1 MKVLIIPSWY
11 PSKSYPNNGSFFK
24 EQAEAFKREGI
35 EVDILCID
43 IPYRKTRKD
52 FSYFTKNSYVEN
64 GINVYRYV
72 FPVEVLHRFPKL
84 YYVFLKWIAKRI
96 YEKELKGKKYDVIQ
110 AQSFLIGGYVG
121 VCLKKTFG
129 CKCVI
134 TEHTSKILKSDL
146 NQVEKK
152 VLKKCMEESDR
163 FVCVSEN
170 LKSNVMKMTQTQ
182 KNIEVFPNLVNEI
195 FSYEKKEREPFIFVS
210 IGNLIPLKRM
220 DLLIEAFCDTF
231 SKTENVKL
239 EIVGSGIEEKNL
251 ENIIKKNNRESQI
264 VLCGALTRKEVSKV
278 LKKSHVMALVSEKE
292 TFGIVYIEALA
303 SGNILIGSDNGGAN
317 DIITKENGIIL
328 KDSSKLEL
336 GKTLR
341 MMYEQYSQYNSEQIS
356 KNAICKYGE
365 KAFVRRYRQ
374 LFEEVE

>member
-72 FPVEVLHRFPKL
+72 FPVGVLHRFPKL

-239 EIVGSGIEEKNL
+239 
-251 ENIIKKNNRESQI
+251 
-264 VLCGALTRKEVSKV
+264 
-278 LKKSHVMALVSEKE
+278 ALVSEKE

>member
-1 MKVLIIPSWY
+1 M
-11 PSKSYPNNGSFFK
+11 
-24 EQAEAFKREGI
+24 
-35 EVDILCID
+35 
-43 IPYRKTRKD
+43 
-52 FSYFTKNSYVEN
+52 
-64 GINVYRYV
+64 
-72 FPVEVLHRFPKL
+72 
-84 YYVFLKWIAKRI
+84 
-96 YEKELKGKKYDVIQ
+96 
-110 AQSFLIGGYVG
+110 
-121 VCLKKTFG
+121 
-129 CKCVI
+129 I

-146 NQVEKK
+146 NQVEKN
-152 VLKKCMEESDR
+152 VLKKCVEESDR

-182 KNIEVFPNLVNEI
+182 KNIKVFPNLVNEI

-220 DLLIEAFCDTF
+220 DLLIEVFCDTF

-328 KDSSKLEL
+328 RDSSKLEL

>member
-1 MKVLIIPSWY
+1 MKL
-11 PSKSYPNNGSFFK
+11 F
-24 EQAEAFKREGI
+24 
-35 EVDILCID
+35 
-43 IPYRKTRKD
+43 
-52 FSYFTKNSYVEN
+52 
-64 GINVYRYV
+64 
-72 FPVEVLHRFPKL
+72 
-84 YYVFLKWIAKRI
+84 
-96 YEKELKGKKYDVIQ
+96 
-110 AQSFLIGGYVG
+110 
-121 VCLKKTFG
+121 
-129 CKCVI
+129 
-134 TEHTSKILKSDL
+134 
-146 NQVEKK
+146 
-152 VLKKCMEESDR
+152 
-163 FVCVSEN
+163 
-170 LKSNVMKMTQTQ
+170 
-182 KNIEVFPNLVNEI
+182 
-195 FSYEKKEREPFIFVS
+195 
-210 IGNLIPLKRM
+210 
-220 DLLIEAFCDTF
+220 DTF